1 MTAARLLRLYPR
13 GWRDRYGDE
22 FVAMFGDAPLRFSQT
37 MDIISGAID
46 ARLSSEVRTVTGA
59 AAVSPGGTT
68 VIQALRQSCFAKRPK
83 LTTRDH
89 VITGAI
95 VVGGSLLM
103 SILGIALHRNGYP
116 AAGEFFKTFAFPA
129 SLVLSGHASD
139 MKHRSW
145 KVQVVVLEGM
155 LVLLAAVCW
164 IATKI

>member
-13 GWRDRYGDE
+13 AWRTRYGDE
-22 FVAMFGDAPLRFSQT
+22 FVAMFGEAPLRFSQT

-46 ARLSSEVRTVTGA
+46 ARWSSDVRATTGA
-59 AAVSPGGTT
+59 ATVASGGMT
-68 VIQALRQSCFAKRPK
+68 VIQALRHSCATRRPR

-103 SILGIALHRNGYP
+103 SVLGIFLHRNGYP
-116 AAGEFFKTFAFPA
+116 ATGEFFKSFAFPA
-129 SLVLSGHASD
+129 SLLASGHASD

-145 KVQVVVLEGM
+145 KVQVVVLEGTM
-155 LVLLAAVCW
+155 VFVGLICW
-164 IATKI
+164 LATKI